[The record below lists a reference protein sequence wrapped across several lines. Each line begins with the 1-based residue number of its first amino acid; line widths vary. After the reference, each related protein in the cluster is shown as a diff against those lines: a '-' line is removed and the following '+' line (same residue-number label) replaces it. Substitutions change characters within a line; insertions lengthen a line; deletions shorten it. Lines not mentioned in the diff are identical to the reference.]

1 MAAHEF
7 LGVLSTDIV
16 IPEWGLVHMI
26 REHDRILVERFKR
39 LMLERG
45 VPVYRTVMY
54 GSRARGDADP
64 EADLDVLV
72 LVEKLDFAIRRTISR
87 CAWEVGFEAGVIIQ
101 SVVMTRDQAENGPE
115 QSSLLMLAVKQ
126 EGVPV

>member
-45 VPVYRTVMY
+45 IPVYRTVMY

-126 EGVPV
+126 EGVAV

>member
-1 MAAHEF
+1 VAAHEF

-26 REHDRILVERFKR
+26 REHDRILVKQFKR

>member
-45 VPVYRTVMY
+45 IPVYRTVLY

>member
-26 REHDRILVERFKR
+26 HEHDRILVERFKR

-45 VPVYRTVMY
+45 IPVYRTVLY

>member
-45 VPVYRTVMY
+45 VPIYRTVLY

>member
-1 MAAHEF
+1 VAAHEF